1 MCYAVVKIVYFKVR
15 INNRSSIF
23 LVYFVKWISTLTSWI
38 LNITRKIKCCRNI
51 LKERAPVTCMI
62 WLTFALI
69 YCYKWPW
76 GYLTSIWFSCLYS
89 MKNKKKKP
97 KTNIETNFYEWT
109 YGSKVLVNYS
119 NVRYINKF
127 FSNNDTDNTDR
138 VLIVFLIV
146 WDEQFFNS

>member
-89 MKNKKKKP
+89 MKNKKKKT
-97 KTNIETNFYEWT
+97 KNKYWNEFLWMDVWIKSISELFECQIHLTNF
-109 YGSKVLVNYS
+109 
-119 NVRYINKF
+119 
-127 FSNNDTDNTDR
+127 
-138 VLIVFLIV
+138 FLTMIPIILTEY
-146 WDEQFFNS
+146 W